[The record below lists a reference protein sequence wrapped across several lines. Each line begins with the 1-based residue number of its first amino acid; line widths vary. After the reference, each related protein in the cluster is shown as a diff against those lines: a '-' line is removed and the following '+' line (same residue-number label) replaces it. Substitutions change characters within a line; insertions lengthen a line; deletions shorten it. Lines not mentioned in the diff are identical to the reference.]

1 MGRDVVSAAPDV
13 RAIVA
18 ADLLRPPVPFLAS
31 FGSFLKKEKT
41 TTRPDM
47 FRLYRS
53 VDFRSRPRGRTAE
66 SLSSEKTVPLPVPC
80 RQHCLTWGDPRRL

>member
-1 MGRDVVSAAPDV
+1 MGREVVSAAPDV
-13 RAIVA
+13 RDVVA

-47 FRLYRS
+47 FRHSRS
-53 VDFRSRPRGRTAE
+53 VNFRIRPRRRTAG
-66 SLSSEKTVPLPVPC
+66 SLSPEKTVPLPVPC